1 MRMNIYF
8 LRHGKTVSAGTY
20 TGSTDVPLSADGI
33 DQIVSISLYLREIE
47 FDFVFCSTLGRCRKS
62 FELLDIPVQCSF
74 DAALKEINFGR
85 WEQRSFNDIYRED
98 QKNMER
104 WFQLKEKFTF
114 PEGDNILE
122 FSTRIKDWFEKL
134 KIEGYKSV
142 LVVSHAGVIKHAV
155 THLLGLD
162 INQADQFEI
171 REGHVSLLS
180 IDGDFT
186 VLKFL
191 NKNG

>member
-1 MRMNIYF
+1 
-8 LRHGKTVSAGTY
+8 
-20 TGSTDVPLSADGI
+20 
-33 DQIVSISLYLREIE
+33 
-47 FDFVFCSTLGRCRKS
+47 
-62 FELLDIPVQCSF
+62 
-74 DAALKEINFGR
+74 
-85 WEQRSFNDIYRED
+85 
-98 QKNMER
+98 MER

-134 KIEGYKSV
+134 KNERYKNV

-155 THLLGLD
+155 THLLGLH

-171 REGHVSLLS
+171 SEGHVSLLS
-180 IDGDFT
+180 IDDNFT